1 MCNCIKSVATSDVFC
16 SVISGVLVFCI
27 SQIILE
33 IIIKPKIAYRNLK
46 NRISTACIYYADVIT
61 NPFLV
66 EQEKTKEQFDW
77 FQNSKYNEASN
88 ELRQLASEIGA
99 YSLKKKEAKEIG
111 DLLML
116 LSNTM
121 WYYSNSS
128 HDGSDNWEN
137 LERLKQFLQRKHRK
151 QQDKNKTR

>member
-1 MCNCIKSVATSDVFC
+1 MWNFIKSVLTSDVFC

-33 IIIKPKIAYRNLK
+33 IILKPKIAYRNLK
-46 NRISTACIYYADVIT
+46 NRILTACIYYADVIT

-88 ELRQLASEIGA
+88 ELRRLASEIGA
-99 YSLKKKEAKEIG
+99 YSPKKKEAKEIG
-111 DLLML
+111 SLLML
-116 LSNTM
+116 ISNTM

-128 HDGSDNWEN
+128 HDGSDNWDN
-137 LERLKQFLQRKHRK
+137 LERLKQILQKKKRK
-151 QQDKNKTR
+151 

>member
-99 YSLKKKEAKEIG
+99 YSLKKKEAKEMMMCII
-111 DLLML
+111 LLVLKLKEGGLVSLKHYL
-116 LSNTM
+116 LL
-121 WYYSNSS
+121 
-128 HDGSDNWEN
+128 
-137 LERLKQFLQRKHRK
+137 LEMYVLYLIYVRQKRI
-151 QQDKNKTR
+151 N